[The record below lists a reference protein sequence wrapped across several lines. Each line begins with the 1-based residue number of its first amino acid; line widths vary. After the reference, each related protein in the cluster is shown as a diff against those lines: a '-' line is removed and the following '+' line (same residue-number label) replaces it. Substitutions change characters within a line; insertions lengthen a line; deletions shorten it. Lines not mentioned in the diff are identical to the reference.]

1 MAVEIRTYEIMM
13 RQFFNAMKEFEE
25 LVETKNRLRLE
36 HERLMEACGCKIC
49 MNAVAKVAFVPCG
62 HCYVCVSC
70 AEKLHTCPFCRA
82 PIEERITLKLE
93 ESAAFVYKENNDS
106 K

>member
-13 RQFFNAMKEFEE
+13 RELFNAMKEYEE
-25 LVETKNRLRLE
+25 LVETKNRLRQE
-36 HERLMEACGCKIC
+36 HEHLMEICGCRIC

-62 HCYVCVSC
+62 HCYVCESC
-70 AEKLHTCPFCRA
+70 AEKLETCPFCRA
-82 PIEERITLKLE
+82 PIEERIKLKLE
-93 ESAAFVYKENNDS
+93 ESAAFVYEGNNDS